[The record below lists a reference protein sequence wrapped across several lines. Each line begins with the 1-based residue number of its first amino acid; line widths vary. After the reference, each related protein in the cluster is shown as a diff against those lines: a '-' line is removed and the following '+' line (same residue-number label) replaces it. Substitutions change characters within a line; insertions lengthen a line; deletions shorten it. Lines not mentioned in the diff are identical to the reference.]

1 MESITIGQIVAAIA
15 ILTAIIGFCKLIVS
29 FIKTYYTNV
38 INGIR
43 KHHEDDINGVKVR
56 LTVVEKKVNKLDN
69 DVVDSKE
76 ERFLL
81 MGGVLACLKGLQE
94 QGCNHSVTTTIAK
107 LEEYMAKKA
116 HE

>member
-1 MESITIGQIVAAIA
+1 MENVTLGQIIAAIA
-15 ILTAIIGFCKLIVS
+15 ILTTLLGFGKLISS

-38 INGIR
+38 VNGIK
-43 KHHEDDINGVKVR
+43 KHHNEDINDVKVR
-56 LTVVEKKVNKLDN
+56 LGIVEKKIEKHDIEMA
-69 DVVDSKE
+69 DSKE